1 MTDSPSNNP
10 PPLRSQR
17 LGGEGIFVAADTF
30 LATASNSGYN
40 LQVCSRRTPVCDQYK
55 MDFKTKVEDGAQPS
69 KFFYGWYIV
78 AVGVLV
84 HIAATFAFSSTLS
97 IFLKPITEELGVS
110 RGAFSLIRTFEIGVA
125 ALIVPLL
132 GPWID
137 RHGGRGILV
146 LGVLMESAGLLLS
159 SLVQS
164 FWQFVLVRCSL
175 VIAGEALLGS
185 LVINVTI
192 AQWFVRKRGRAMG
205 IANLGTGIAKLGI
218 PLVAASLFVLI
229 GWRGTWAVFGIIAPL
244 LVVAPALIFVRR
256 RPEDI
261 GLRPDGEPP
270 IQSPDPA
277 SSKSETPSARQ
288 RRSLPP
294 EVFWSRAEVLRLSA
308 FWLLVIT
315 FGIASVGIAGLNLHI
330 FSYVTDIGFSP
341 LIGASFMSTIALTQ
355 LGSTL
360 VWGMLA
366 DRFDVR
372 KVSCVQFLIQGVGL
386 VIITTSTD
394 IRMVYAGFF
403 LYGTG
408 LAGSFVLR
416 ETIWANFF
424 GRASLG
430 TVRGLSLF
438 FSHLFAASGAPFFG
452 FLYDRMGSYDFS
464 FTIFACA
471 LFTSSV
477 LILLAKPPQKYSL
490 LANFSKRE

>member
-1 MTDSPSNNP
+1 MNDVNN
-10 PPLRSQR
+10 
-17 LGGEGIFVAADTF
+17 
-30 LATASNSGYN
+30 
-40 LQVCSRRTPVCDQYK
+40 
-55 MDFKTKVEDGAQPS
+55 VEDGTKTS
-69 KFFYGWYIV
+69 KFYYGWYIV
-78 AVGVLV
+78 GVAILV
-84 HIAATFAFSSTLS
+84 NIAGTFAFSSTLS

-137 RHGGRGILV
+137 RYGGRGVLV
-146 LGVLMESAGLLLS
+146 LGVVMEGAGLMLS

-205 IANLGTGIAKLGI
+205 IANLGTGVAKLSI

-229 GWRGTWAVFGIIAPL
+229 GWRNTWAVFGVIAPL
-244 LVVAPALIFVRR
+244 LVVVPALIIVRR

-261 GLRPDGEPP
+261 GLRPDGEP
-270 IQSPDPA
+270 QMSDELVAKDKA
-277 SSKSETPSARQ
+277 SSLSEP
-288 RRSLPP
+288 RSPVA
-294 EVFWSRAEVLRLSA
+294 EHTWTRTEVLRLPT

-330 FSYVTDIGFSP
+330 YSYVTDIGYSP
-341 LIGASFMSTIALTQ
+341 LIAASFMSTIAFTQ

-366 DRFDVR
+366 DKFDIR
-372 KVSCVQFLIQGVGL
+372 KVSCVQFLIQAVGL
-386 VIITTSTD
+386 ITAISSSQIHVT
-394 IRMVYAGFF
+394 YLGFF
-403 LYGTG
+403 FYGTG

-416 ETIWANFF
+416 EVIWANFF

-438 FSHLFAASGAPFFG
+438 FANLFAASGAPFFG
-452 FLYDRMGSYDFS
+452 FLHDRTGSYNLS
-464 FTIFACA
+464 FTIFSCA

-477 LILLAKPPQKYSL
+477 LILLAKPPKGGI
-490 LANFSKRE
+490 

>member
-1 MTDSPSNNP
+1 MDD
-10 PPLRSQR
+10 RSYA
-17 LGGEGIFVAADTF
+17 GE
-30 LATASNSGYN
+30 
-40 LQVCSRRTPVCDQYK
+40 
-55 MDFKTKVEDGAQPS
+55 GAQPS
-69 KFFYGWYIV
+69 SFFYGWYIV
-78 AVGVLV
+78 GVGILV
-84 HIAATFAFSSTLS
+84 NIAGTFAFSSTLS

-137 RHGGRGILV
+137 RHGGRGVLV
-146 LGVLMESAGLLLS
+146 LGVLMEGTGLLLS
-159 SLVQS
+159 GLVQS

-205 IANLGTGIAKLGI
+205 IANLGTGIAKLSI
-218 PLVAASLFVLI
+218 PLCAAYLFVLV
-229 GWRGTWAVFGIIAPL
+229 GWRNTWAIFGIVAPL

-256 RPEDI
+256 SPEDM

-270 IQSPDPA
+270 LQGPDKLPSNGEVLATAKWATLPA
-277 SSKSETPSARQ
+277 ET
-288 RRSLPP
+288 
-294 EVFWSRAEVLRLSA
+294 VWSRTEALHLPT
-308 FWLLVIT
+308 FWLLVVT

-330 FSYVTDIGFSP
+330 YSYVTDIGYSP
-341 LIGASFMSTIALTQ
+341 LIAASFMSTIALTQ

-366 DRFDVR
+366 DRFDIR

-386 VIITTSTD
+386 ITAISSGQIHIT
-394 IRMVYAGFF
+394 YLGFF

-416 ETIWANFF
+416 EVIWANFF
-424 GRASLG
+424 GRTSLG

-438 FSHLFAASGAPFFG
+438 FSHLFAAGGAPFFG
-452 FLYDRMGSYDFS
+452 FLHDRTGSYNLS
-464 FTIFACA
+464 FTLFSCA

-477 LILLAKPPQKYSL
+477 LILLATPPRRPS
-490 LANFSKRE
+490 A

>member
-1 MTDSPSNNP
+1 MPGV
-10 PPLRSQR
+10 LRSS
-17 LGGEGIFVAADTF
+17 G
-30 LATASNSGYN
+30 SNVRVKSK
-40 LQVCSRRTPVCDQYK
+40 RTPLSLLN
-55 MDFKTKVEDGAQPS
+55 MDVQNDTGNVAQPS
-69 KFFYGWYIV
+69 SFFYGWYIV
-78 AVGVLV
+78 GVAILV
-84 HIAATFAFSSTLS
+84 NIAGTFAFSSTLS

-125 ALIVPLL
+125 AMIVPLL

-146 LGVLMESAGLLLS
+146 LGVLMEGTGLLLS
-159 SLVQS
+159 SLVRD

-218 PLVAASLFVLI
+218 PLLAASLFVLV
-229 GWRGTWAVFGIIAPL
+229 GWRGTWAVFGIVAPL
-244 LVVAPALIFVRR
+244 LVVAPALIFIRR
-256 RPEDI
+256 RPEDM
-261 GLRPDGEPP
+261 GLRPDGEAPLKR
-270 IQSPDPA
+270 SEKLPA
-277 SSKSETPSARQ
+277 TGETRSTAR
-288 RRSLPP
+288 RRSLTA
-294 EVFWSRAEVLRLSA
+294 ERLWSRSEALRLPT

-330 FSYVTDIGFSP
+330 FSYITDIGYSP
-341 LIGASFMSTIALTQ
+341 LIAASFMSTIALTQ

-360 VWGMLA
+360 VWGALA

-386 VIITTSTD
+386 VVATSSAD
-394 IRMVYAGFF
+394 IRLVYAGFF

-416 ETIWANFF
+416 EVIWANFF

-452 FLYDRMGSYDFS
+452 FLHDRMGSYNLS
-464 FTIFACA
+464 FTIFSCA

-477 LILLAKPPQKYSL
+477 LILLVKPPQKRSPSV
-490 LANFSKRE
+490 N